1 MRKFHI
7 KFLSAPLLVLA
18 LSTSTSAQTASFEKA
33 RAKAEKAVGH
43 IETAC
48 AYDVTKFCPSV
59 TPGDGR
65 IALCLLAHEDKLAKS
80 CLSTALRV
88 GRNFDLA
95 VSNIFRAAQVCEQDI
110 VKICGEIEPGGG
122 RIAQC
127 LIDNQPKLATQCRAE
142 VVSLAVRFK

>member
-1 MRKFHI
+1 MRKFLI

-33 RAKAEKAVGH
+33 LAKAAKAVGH

-65 IALCLLAHEDKLAKS
+65 IALCLLAHEDKLTKS

-95 VSNIFRAAQVCEQDI
+95 VSNIFRAA
-110 VKICGEIEPGGG
+110 KSAN
-122 RIAQC
+122 RI
-127 LIDNQPKLATQCRAE
+127 L
-142 VVSLAVRFK
+142 